1 VPAERNAIQIVRAEV
16 MSDSDKQRLRQ
27 RPEFRAYSLGRHNL
41 GNGIDPF
48 IQLDHFYMRAPIF
61 APHPHAGFSAVTYM
75 FEDSAGSFQN
85 RDSLGDRALIHPGD
99 LHWTQAGSGLMHE
112 EIPSPPD
119 TLCHGAQIFVNL
131 AAKHKWSQPVALHL
145 DSAQVPE
152 SAIPGGGKVRV
163 VVGAAFGL
171 KSPLQPLTPVTLL
184 DVTLP
189 PQGKIVH
196 TLPSSQHAFVH
207 VIQGSGEFGAGRTTS
222 SREALSR
229 LETLDAALLE
239 PGSETVT
246 VQANELGL
254 HYLLGAG
261 EPLNEPIA
269 SQSPFVMN
277 TAEEIQRAATA
288 YQSGRMGRL

>member
-1 VPAERNAIQIVRAEV
+1 MPAERNVIQRVRAEV
-16 MSDSDKQRLRQ
+16 MSD

-41 GNGIDPF
+41 RDGIDPF

-61 APHPHAGFSAVTYM
+61 PPHPHAGFSAVTYM
-75 FEDSAGSFQN
+75 FEDSVGSFQN

-99 LHWTQAGSGLMHE
+99 IHWTQAGSGLMHE

-152 SAIPGGGKVRV
+152 YAIPCGGKVRV

-171 KSPLQPLTPVTLL
+171 TSLLQPLTPVTLL

-189 PQGKIVH
+189 PQGKVLH
-196 TLPSSQHAFVH
+196 TLPSSHHAFVH
-207 VIQGSGEFGAGRTTS
+207 VIQGSGEFGA
-222 SREALSR
+222 ELSR
-229 LETLDAALLE
+229 LESLDAALLE

-246 VQANELGL
+246 VQANGDGL

-261 EPLNEPIA
+261 EPLNEPVVA
-269 SQSPFVMN
+269 HGPFVM
-277 TAEEIQRAATA
+277 TTDEEIQRAMVA
-288 YQSGRMGRL
+288 YRSGRMGRL

>member
-1 VPAERNAIQIVRAEV
+1 MQVQVKQRRVIQIIRAAV
-16 MSDSDKQRLRQ
+16 MSD

-41 GNGIDPF
+41 GDGIDPF
-48 IQLDHFYMRAPIF
+48 IQLDHFYMRSPIF
-61 APHPHAGFSAVTYM
+61 PPHPHAGFSAVTYM

-99 LHWTQAGSGLMHE
+99 LHWTQAGGGLMHE
-112 EIPSPPD
+112 EVPSPPD
-119 TLCHGAQIFVNL
+119 TLCHGVQIFVNL
-131 AAKHKWSQPVALHL
+131 AARHKWSQPVALHL

-152 SAIPGGGKVRV
+152 YAIPGGGKVRV
-163 VVGAAFGL
+163 VVGAAFNL

-196 TLPSSQHAFVH
+196 TLPSSHHAFVH
-207 VIQGSGEFGAGRTTS
+207 VIHGNGEFGAER
-222 SREALSR
+222 SR
-229 LETLDAALLE
+229 LETLDVALLE

-246 VQANELGL
+246 AQTNELGL

-261 EPLNEPIA
+261 EPLNEPIV
-269 SQSPFVMN
+269 SQGPFVMN
-277 TAEEIQRAATA
+277 TDEEIQQAIAA
-288 YQSGRMGRL
+288 YQNGRMGRL

>member
-1 VPAERNAIQIVRAEV
+1 VLEERNVIQTVRAEV
-16 MSDSDKQRLRQ
+16 MSD

-41 GNGIDPF
+41 GDGIDPF

-61 APHPHAGFSAVTYM
+61 PPHPHAGFSAVTYL
-75 FEDSAGSFQN
+75 FEDSEGSFQN

-112 EIPSPPD
+112 EVPSPLN

-152 SAIPGGGKVRV
+152 YAIPTGGKVRV

-171 KSPLQPLTPVTLL
+171 ESPLQPLTPVTLL
-184 DVTLP
+184 DVMLP

-196 TLPSSQHAFVH
+196 TLPPSHHAFVH
-207 VIQGSGEFGAGRTTS
+207 VIQGSGEFGAGRS
-222 SREALSR
+222 HLEAL
-229 LETLDAALLE
+229 DVALLE
-239 PGSETVT
+239 PGSEIAT
-246 VQANELGL
+246 VQARAIGL

-261 EPLNEPIA
+261 EPLNEPIV
-269 SQSPFVMN
+269 SQGPFVMN
-277 TAEEIQRAATA
+277 TAEEIQKAIVA

>member
-1 VPAERNAIQIVRAEV
+1 VLEERNVIQTVRAEV
-16 MSDSDKQRLRQ
+16 MSD

-41 GNGIDPF
+41 GDGIDPF

-61 APHPHAGFSAVTYM
+61 PPHPHAGFSAVTYL
-75 FEDSAGSFQN
+75 FEDSEGSFQN

-112 EIPSPPD
+112 EVPSPLN

-152 SAIPGGGKVRV
+152 YAIPTGGKVRV

-171 KSPLQPLTPVTLL
+171 ESPLQPLTPVTLL
-184 DVTLP
+184 DVMLP

-196 TLPSSQHAFVH
+196 TLPPSHHAFVH
-207 VIQGSGEFGAGRTTS
+207 VIQGSGEFGAGRS
-222 SREALSR
+222 HLEAL
-229 LETLDAALLE
+229 DVALLE
-239 PGSETVT
+239 PGSEIAT
-246 VQANELGL
+246 VQARAIGL

-261 EPLNEPIA
+261 EPLNEPIV
-269 SQSPFVMN
+269 SQGPFVMN
-277 TAEEIQRAATA
+277 TAEEIQKAIVA
-288 YQSGRMGRL
+288 YQSGRMVRL

>member
-1 VPAERNAIQIVRAEV
+1 MQVQVEQRRVIQIIRAEV
-16 MSDSDKQRLRQ
+16 MSD

-41 GNGIDPF
+41 GDGIDPF

-61 APHPHAGFSAVTYM
+61 PPHPHAGFSAVTYM

-131 AAKHKWSQPVALHL
+131 AAKRKWSQPIALHL
-145 DSAQVPE
+145 DSVQVPE
-152 SAIPGGGKVRV
+152 YAIPDGGKVRV

-171 KSPLQPLTPVTLL
+171 KSPIQPLTPVTLL

-196 TLPSSQHAFVH
+196 TLPSSHHAFVH
-207 VIQGSGEFGAGRTTS
+207 VIQGSGEFGAGR
-222 SREALSR
+222 SR

-261 EPLNEPIA
+261 EPLNEPIV
-269 SQSPFVMN
+269 SQGPFVMN
-277 TAEEIQRAATA
+277 TAEEIQRAIAA
-288 YQSGRMGRL
+288 YQNGRMGRL